1 MSNALR
7 QVQVSPLRRSLTRV
21 SQSVSSRVVG
31 KKRPKVFYA
40 TVSVA
45 GTVGIIV
52 TQIILSVW
60 VSSNAFEIDELQTAS
75 KEVTRSSEQ
84 VQQHVS
90 ELSSPQN
97 LAQTAEA
104 LGMVSSS
111 TPAYLRLSDALV
123 LGQPSVASSSAGLVA
138 GSYAGLVPNSELAK
152 WRNPAPLAGNVSAT
166 SVATTTAADASV
178 PLSPSAGA
186 TIPVPQTR

>member
-111 TPAYLRLSDALV
+111 TPAYLRLSDAQV

-152 WRNPAPLAGNVSAT
+152 WRNPAPLTGNVSAT